1 MFMMIAFLF
10 VYFALL
16 TRMKHLVELNRE
28 YNKVV
33 QMPVSQVFV
42 KNDTQKNVKQEII
55 DQLQGNYKM
64 DYIHLF
70 ERV

>member
-1 MFMMIAFLF
+1 MLMMIAFLF

-16 TRMKHLVELNRE
+16 TRMKHLVEVNRK

-55 DQLQGNYKM
+55 DQLQSNYKI
-64 DYIHLF
+64 DYIHLI
-70 ERV
+70 ERI

>member
-16 TRMKHLVELNRE
+16 TRMKHLVEVNRK

-33 QMPVSQVFV
+33 QMTVSQVFV